1 MKTIVAFILITSA
14 NAGDL
19 LGVAE
24 KCTSITDCQKD
35 LICNK
40 YETETIIF
48 HNTTSREN
56 RTCSVLSYSKEGCCT
71 EPEYFDDK
79 FKVFLRKYWQYIYGG
94 AVIIFIFIG
103 GRYWLKMKKEG
114 DTNANCCSLCGIF
127 IGALLFPL
135 LLFCCIAITCYSNGA
150 GDCSG
155 ICSSNGSSNEY
166 STDNQSP
173 SKFCN
178 CIWFTCCC
186 FMCSCCDS
194 KKGANSGTTDETN
207 NETNNETDNG
217 PISIEIVE
225 RKCIV

>member
-1 MKTIVAFILITSA
+1 MLITATSA
-14 NAGDL
+14 DEL

-24 KCTSITDCQKD
+24 KCTSMTDCQKD

-40 YETETIIF
+40 YETDTITF
-48 HNTTSREN
+48 HNTTSLES
-56 RTCSVLSYSKEGCCT
+56 RTCSVLSDSKEGCCT
-71 EPEYFDDK
+71 EPEYINDK
-79 FKVFLRKYWQYIYGG
+79 FKVFMRKFKVFMRKYWQYIYGG
-94 AVIIFIFIG
+94 FVIFFIFIG

-114 DTNANCCSLCGIF
+114 DTNANCYSFCGIF
-127 IGALLFPL
+127 IGSLLFPL
-135 LLFCCIAITCYSNGA
+135 LLFCCIAITCFSNGA

-155 ICSSNGSSNEY
+155 FCSSNGSSNE
-166 STDNQSP
+166 SSADNQSP
-173 SKFCN
+173 SKFWN

-194 KKGANSGTTDETN
+194 KKETNNDTN
-207 NETNNETDNG
+207 NETNNG